1 MHLKELFKINI
12 NINYGESSLISTDK
26 FKALNPLL
34 QCDILKDLIID
45 LEREYKASKHQLVYA
60 LKNEEKNKN
69 TIKKNP

>member
-34 QCDILKDLIID
+34 QCDILKDLII
-45 LEREYKASKHQLVYA
+45 LGMK
-60 LKNEEKNKN
+60 
-69 TIKKNP
+69 